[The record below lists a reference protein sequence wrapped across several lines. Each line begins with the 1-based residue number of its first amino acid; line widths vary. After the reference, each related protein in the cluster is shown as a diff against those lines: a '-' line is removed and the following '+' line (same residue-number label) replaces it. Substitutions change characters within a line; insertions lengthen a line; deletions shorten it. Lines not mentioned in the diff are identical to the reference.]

1 MPDPLTRLSAGLA
14 DAKAARAR
22 VGRGIT
28 ALEERVQKGVE
39 ALTAIRAEASAHRR
53 LHRPGR
59 APKTDGDAG
68 LQAFFWPGSIA

>member
-39 ALTAIRAEASAHRR
+39 ALSAVTVEASEHRR